1 MRFRSNCASAFSLH
15 DLLRSIDTDK
25 ESIKMNYS
33 KVATVYQGMK
43 QNISTKRRVAFS
55 GKIMYNDKRSPFEG
69 LL

>member
-15 DLLRSIDTDK
+15 DLLRSTDK

-33 KVATVYQGMK
+33 KVATVYQGIK

-69 LL
+69 PL